1 MILTPLERKEVLYA
15 CHIAR
20 CLLENKFKDKGPE
33 FDLPYE
39 KRKEEAEKMLR
50 LCTCYCRQGSE
61 KRIDLIGTN
70 IG

>member
-33 FDLPYE
+33 FDIPYN
-39 KRKEEAEKMLR
+39 KRKEEAEKMLDYALAIVDR
-50 LCTCYCRQGSE
+50 AQ
-61 KRIDLIGTN
+61 KRALI
-70 IG
+70 